1 MSEDAAIIVNDA
13 LPVPDGQHDGPSGD
27 KNAGQTEEKAGSF
40 ITIDDE
46 LYQVVRNESVRCAN
60 FHLIIIA
67 RSVLVDEA
75 RVEGQFLDLDIHFKG
90 LTRTI
95 RVSAGD
101 FESGRIMQKI
111 WEAVGTGAILY
122 GPGKTLVIATQELSG
137 SDVPLRQVVT
147 SNGFTAD
154 GHYVSPGMRI
164 TPEGIFGLEDIEVDL
179 SGGNFSRMIGFSVI
193 DGAGVAELARH
204 IHQNFL
210 NLKSHAVTYPLMGHA
225 CLAPFI
231 SVITAEM
238 GMKKMA
244 FHLEGPSG
252 SGKTMLASLA
262 MSFFGEFRDHF
273 QAWTSTANAIEREGY
288 SFRDSLFPV
297 DDLKSTIVGPGT
309 VIRVLQN
316 YVDGHGRG
324 RMKSNGGLQTH
335 SYIRGLL
342 LSTGEDFVDNV
353 ESVNGRT
360 IVAYVAPEKNM
371 EAGTLCLENRHLYRS
386 FMPGLIHNVI
396 SDPAWK
402 ENFRELVDR
411 KVTEFHPLTGDLP
424 NGLRISLNW
433 ALNHLGFYIFTRYI
447 RDLGVIDDDEQSE
460 LLHEYDE
467 IVTDHIQ
474 RHTERLAQ
482 DDPVSLM
489 FSILGQKL
497 EAGQVS
503 VLNLDGTTGA
513 RGKTVGAADI
523 QRGLVR
529 LHPDLLM
536 ETLNGH
542 YRSLGLRMPFSKKA
556 LRDGLARAGLIV
568 SSNGRWTHQ
577 VRGEGGVRF
586 NAWELP
592 ANIFKERCGIAP

>member
-1 MSEDAAIIVNDA
+1 MNENAAIIVNEA

-27 KNAGQTEEKAGSF
+27 KNAGPERKAGSF
-40 ITIDDE
+40 VVIGDE
-46 LYQVVRNESVRCAN
+46 LYQVILGKESIRHAN
-60 FHLIIIA
+60 FHLIIVS
-67 RSVLVDEA
+67 RSILVDEGK
-75 RVEGQFLDLDIHFKG
+75 VQGQLMDLDIHFKG

-95 RVSAGD
+95 RVSAGE
-101 FESGRIMQKI
+101 FESGRIMQKV
-111 WEAVGTGAILY
+111 WEVVGTGAILY
-122 GPGKTLVIATQELSG
+122 GSGKTLIIGTQELSG

-154 GHYVSPGMRI
+154 GHYVTPGMKI

-179 SGGNFSRMIGFSVI
+179 SGGNFSRRIGFSFI
-193 DGAGVAELARH
+193 DDAGAAELARH
-204 IHQNFL
+204 IHQDFL
-210 NLKSHAVTYPLMGHA
+210 NLKTHDVTYPLMGHA
-225 CLAPFI
+225 CLAPFV

-262 MSFFGEFRDHF
+262 MSFFGDFRDHF

-288 SFRDSLFPV
+288 SFGDSLFLV
-297 DDLKSTIVGPGT
+297 DDLKTTVVGADT
-309 VIRVLQN
+309 VIRILQN

-324 RMKSNGGLQTH
+324 RMKSNGGLQAQ

-360 IVAYVAPEKNM
+360 IVVYVAPKKNM
-371 EAGTLCLENRHLYRS
+371 GAGTLCLEKRHLYRG
-386 FMPGLIHNVI
+386 FMPGLIRNVI

-433 ALNHLGFYIFTRYI
+433 ALNCLGFYIFTRYI
-447 RDLGVIDDDEQSE
+447 GDLGVIDDDEQRE
-460 LLHEYDE
+460 LLREYDG
-467 IVTDHIQ
+467 IVNDHVQ

-489 FSILGQKL
+489 FSLLGQKL
-497 EAGQVS
+497 EAGQVTI
-503 VLNLDGTTGA
+503 LNLDGTTGA
-513 RGKTVGAADI
+513 RGRTVGTASA
-523 QRGLVR
+523 QQGVVR
-529 LHPDLLM
+529 
-536 ETLNGH
+536 
-542 YRSLGLRMPFSKKA
+542 
-556 LRDGLARAGLIV
+556 
-568 SSNGRWTHQ
+568 
-577 VRGEGGVRF
+577 
-586 NAWELP
+586 
-592 ANIFKERCGIAP
+592 